1 MAEKMGEGEPVLG
14 LVLMCS
20 GWSRRFGRNKLME
33 ELGGK
38 PMSAYIFQTLS
49 SLLFSQAG
57 SGAHSEA
64 VGSGLS
70 PSRERG
76 GVSFDIPL
84 VVTRFPELRR
94 LAERFCFRVIMHN
107 DPEQSDTIRH
117 ALSSGPASR
126 WDGAMFLAGDQ
137 PMLSERSLLRLASS
151 FSFFPDKVSRLS
163 FNGEA
168 GNPVIFPK
176 KYFPELR
183 NLTGDHGGGVIL
195 KNGLIRPEEILLV
208 QAEREFELW
217 DVDTEDGIRRIE
229 QVLRLRYG

>member
-70 PSRERG
+70 SSRERG
-76 GVSFDIPL
+76 SVPL
-84 VVTRFPELRR
+84 RGLR
-94 LAERFCFRVIMHN
+94 
-107 DPEQSDTIRH
+107 
-117 ALSSGPASR
+117 
-126 WDGAMFLAGDQ
+126 
-137 PMLSERSLLRLASS
+137 
-151 FSFFPDKVSRLS
+151 K
-163 FNGEA
+163 
-168 GNPVIFPK
+168 
-176 KYFPELR
+176 
-183 NLTGDHGGGVIL
+183 
-195 KNGLIRPEEILLV
+195 
-208 QAEREFELW
+208 
-217 DVDTEDGIRRIE
+217 RR
-229 QVLRLRYG
+229 R